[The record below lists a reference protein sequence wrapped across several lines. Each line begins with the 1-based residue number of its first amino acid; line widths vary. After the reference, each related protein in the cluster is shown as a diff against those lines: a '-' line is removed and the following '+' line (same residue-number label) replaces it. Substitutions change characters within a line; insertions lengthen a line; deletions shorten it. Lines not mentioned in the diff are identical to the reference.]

1 MQKYPGRDVQPF
13 PPFTDLRCGGDLL
26 ANCGYTTLALK
37 VLGVAATGADREAR
51 EETRERAVA
60 CEESENILR
69 ER

>member
-1 MQKYPGRDVQPF
+1 MVVLGLRDVRERGRN
-13 PPFTDLRCGGDLL
+13 RCEGES
-26 ANCGYTTLALK
+26 
-37 VLGVAATGADREAR
+37 VAATVADREAR

>member
-1 MQKYPGRDVQPF
+1 MGLRDV
-13 PPFTDLRCGGDLL
+13 RERGREKSEGES
-26 ANCGYTTLALK
+26 
-37 VLGVAATGADREAR
+37 VAATGADREAR